1 MVLMTP
7 KKKLNPEEAGYIGA
21 LGVLPGEDRSP
32 EAEQADFEPMPAAG
46 SSMTD
51 IQDILSRFER
61 IAIQVEQ
68 SKIQEYVSYLED
80 PKRLIRINLLMG
92 IARGFGFAVGFALLT
107 ALVVYA
113 LQWVIR
119 MNLPLISKFVADIF
133 YLANQYLTLYGR

>member
-1 MVLMTP
+1 MIM
-7 KKKLNPEEAGYIGA
+7 KKPEENPNQDKAGNLVKPAAVTI
-21 LGVLPGEDRSP
+21 EDRPP
-32 EAEQADFEPMPAAG
+32 EAEKAGFETVSGAA
-46 SSMTD
+46 SSMMD
-51 IQDILSRFER
+51 MQAALSRMEQ

-68 SKIQEYVSYLED
+68 SKIQEYVCYLD
-80 PKRLIRINLLMG
+80 NPKRVIRINFLMG
-92 IARGFGFAVGFALLT
+92 LARGFGFAVGFALLA